1 MKKSLLIICGIISC
15 LLLATLASAKSPAA
29 EERGVDLANYSSED
43 LSSNSAV
50 VLHETPIL
58 ANSST
63 PAVGSETSSGTDF
76 SDYETDE
83 AVKRK
88 IADGVYEILDSDGTV
103 IAIYQDTKREA
114 QPRVGWAIDWTVD
127 AGVNTGADSRFS
139 SYDGLN
145 FSYDIDFSRTGSSKS
160 VMPAM
165 INRGSPGLKNLQT
178 DFLGDLH
185 LPRMSVRFLWLSKTT
200 PQTPS
205 PTPASTTSAKLEI

>member
-145 FSYDIDFSRTGSSKS
+145 FSYDIDFSRTGSSKIGYAPHDQQRITWVEESTDGFFGGFTFTKNVGS
-160 VMPAM
+160 VSLA
-165 INRGSPGLKNLQT
+165 IKNNSSNT
-178 DFLGDLH
+178 ITYSGVYYV
-185 LPRMSVRFLWLSKTT
+185 S
-200 PQTPS
+200 
-205 PTPASTTSAKLEI
+205 

>member
-145 FSYDIDFSRTGSSKS
+145 FSYDIDFSRTGSSKIGYARHDQQRITWVEESTDGFFGGFTFTKNVGS
-160 VMPAM
+160 VSLA
-165 INRGSPGLKNLQT
+165 IKNNSSNT
-178 DFLGDLH
+178 ITYSGVYYV
-185 LPRMSVRFLWLSKTT
+185 S
-200 PQTPS
+200 
-205 PTPASTTSAKLEI
+205 